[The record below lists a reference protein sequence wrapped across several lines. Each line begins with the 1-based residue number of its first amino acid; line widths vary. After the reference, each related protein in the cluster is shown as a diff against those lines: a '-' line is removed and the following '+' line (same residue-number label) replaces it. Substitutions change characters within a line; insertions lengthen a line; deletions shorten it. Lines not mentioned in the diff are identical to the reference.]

1 MARRFN
7 VNTLQKT
14 SGAEFIGRFLFAL
27 KVFLVDELGLTV
39 RGSGDG
45 SGRYAWDGITSALP
59 GGEQG
64 VGVGGAFDCWI
75 TGNSRT
81 ENNAAATAGDAG
93 NFGAWIVLEDAAGR
107 QFLITGHSA
116 STSSANSSGHGRVI
130 VARPGSGGFDASA
143 ANATTMPAAPAAGSA
158 NEQALIGSRASGGT
172 WLLTNQTGYV
182 HLWGDD
188 SPLVDL
194 EAPSGERY
202 VGETDGGVPWGLWP
216 VQGTGAIGGSYLSVE
231 PVAFGAEADDE
242 DPCVYLTATSGSW
255 AGYAWDGVA
264 AYRTLAAIAVMSFF
278 PNAGAADPSGTRALA
293 PVQGNTVTVEL
304 FKGTPHSTSL
314 RMSAVTD
321 GWGNYGEDQ
330 FGEGW
335 ASTAANG
342 IMIPWPDAAT
352 LPLP

>member
-45 SGRYAWDGITSALP
+45 SGRYAWNGITSALP

-64 VGVGGAFDCWI
+64 VGGDFDCWI

-93 NFGAWIVLEDAAGR
+93 NFGAWIVLEDASGR
-107 QFLITGHSA
+107 QFLITGHSG
-116 STSSANSSGHGRVI
+116 STSSASFSGHGRVI
-130 VARPGSGGFDASA
+130 VARPGSGGFDASSA
-143 ANATTMPAAPAAGSA
+143 SAGTMPVAPASGSA
-158 NEQALIGSRASGGT
+158 NEQALIGSRASGGA

-202 VGETDGGVPWGLWP
+202 VGETDGGLPWGTYP
-216 VQGTGAIGGSYLSVE
+216 VQGTGAIGGSYLSIE
-231 PVAFGAEADDE
+231 PVAFGAESDDA
-242 DPCVYLTATSGSW
+242 DPCVYLAGSSGF
-255 AGYAWDGVA
+255 AGFAWDGVA
-264 AYRTLAAIAVMSFF
+264 AFRTLTVSVNAFF
-278 PNAGAADPSGTRALA
+278 PNVGAADPSGTRALA
-293 PVQGNTVTVEL
+293 PVQGSTITVEL
-304 FKGTPHSTSL
+304 FKGTPHPTGL
-314 RMSAVTD
+314 RMAAITD
-321 GWGNYGEDQ
+321 GWGNYGVDQ
-330 FGEGW
+330 FDEGW

-342 IMIPWPDAAT
+342 IMIPWPDAVT